1 MAAQLVRQIFK
12 KQMVGIRHGQALH
25 NVVVPKYDNEAYT
38 YFEDTTLTVEG
49 MRQARTARVPPV
61 DVVLVSPLARALQ
74 TAELMYPYTNIVALE
89 CLKEFPQHTEICN
102 RRSAKSTLEMLF
114 PRVDFEDL
122 VAEQQTWPNSMPP
135 AVFRRQFDAYVDTLE
150 ADNVAVVT
158 HSTWLKFYMTGQ
170 MAPEP
175 ELEHCFPYKMINAL

>member
-1 MAAQLVRQIFK
+1 MAAQLARQIFK

-25 NVVVPKYDNEAYT
+25 NVVAPKYGNETFAE
-38 YFEDTTLTVEG
+38 FEDTTLTAEG

-61 DVVLVSPLARALQ
+61 DVVLVSPLTRALQ
-74 TAELMYPYTNIVALE
+74 TAELMYPHTNTIALE

-102 RRSAKSTLEMLF
+102 RRSSKSTLQMLF
-114 PRVDFEDL
+114 PRVEFYDL
-122 VAEQQTWPNSMPP
+122 TGEEQAWPNSLPP
-135 AVFRRQFDAYVDTLE
+135 AVFRRQFDAFVDTLE
-150 ADNVAVVT
+150 VDTVAVVT
-158 HSTWLKFYMTGQ
+158 HSTWLKFYMTGH